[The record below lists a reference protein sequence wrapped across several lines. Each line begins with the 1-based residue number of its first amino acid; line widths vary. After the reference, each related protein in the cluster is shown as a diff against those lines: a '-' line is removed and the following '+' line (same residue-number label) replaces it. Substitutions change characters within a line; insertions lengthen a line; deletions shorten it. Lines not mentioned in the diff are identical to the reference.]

1 VEPNPDAIAWYLQ
14 RAEGLLEDLRD
25 RVQLLRSRGGQL
37 AGFTGAI
44 IALVGANAES
54 MLTAVDHS
62 ARAAMGVSLLA
73 GTVLLILAFVFALR
87 TALLPHLVSDLSDEE
102 VANYLTE
109 RFTSEPDL
117 WRVHVRMIRGL
128 LKSIKWTS
136 RQGDRAAR
144 SVARAAFF
152 FLLGL
157 AAVGLSLA
165 ILVLV
170 VSF

>member
-1 VEPNPDAIAWYLQ
+1 
-14 RAEGLLEDLRD
+14 
-25 RVQLLRSRGGQL
+25 L
-37 AGFTGAI
+37 AGFSGAI
-44 IALVGANAES
+44 IALVGANAEP
-54 MLTAVDHS
+54 MLMAVDHY
-62 ARAAMGVSLLA
+62 ARVAMGISLLA
-73 GTVLLILAFVFALR
+73 GTALLILAFVFALR

-136 RQGDRAAR
+136 RQGDIAAR
-144 SVARAAFF
+144 SVAWAAYF

-165 ILVLV
+165 ILVAV